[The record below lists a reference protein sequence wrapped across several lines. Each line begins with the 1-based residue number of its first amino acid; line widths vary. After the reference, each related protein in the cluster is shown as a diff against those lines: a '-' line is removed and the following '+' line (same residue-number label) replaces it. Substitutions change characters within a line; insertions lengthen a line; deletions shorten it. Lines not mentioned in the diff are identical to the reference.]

1 MLSEDLAGQWSPV
14 EKVAKYE
21 SEMKAYAQDVV
32 MRSAIGGKYL
42 FGMRPFEELQ
52 AVPM

>member
-1 MLSEDLAGQWSPV
+1 MLSDDLAGQCSSV

-21 SEMKAYAQDVV
+21 SRMRTYAQDVV

-42 FGMRPFEELQ
+42 FGMRPFEEEL
-52 AVPM
+52 